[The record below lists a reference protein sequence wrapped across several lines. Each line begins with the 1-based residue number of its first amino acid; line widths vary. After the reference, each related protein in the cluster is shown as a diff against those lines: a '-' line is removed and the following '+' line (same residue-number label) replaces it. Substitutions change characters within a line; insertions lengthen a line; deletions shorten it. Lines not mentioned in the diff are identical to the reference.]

1 MTTSFE
7 AAAASLYGDTPT
19 DDAQA
24 PVAAPAPT
32 LAPPAAPAPTPAPTA
47 TPEVED
53 TAPNTDDAQP
63 AVITAEAIAAAVPD
77 AIREA
82 RENDQLRKL
91 YSPQTE
97 HSSSIP
103 DNAFVTES
111 IDATTSKAIAVE
123 LREMA
128 GDMGARAADVQTLTS
143 AMRDATANPLSNEQ
157 RIEARERA
165 VQMLNAE
172 FSEQARQALIDA
184 RKFVA
189 ADPRRAALL
198 ANVGDDPRVVITVAR
213 LARAAKARG
222 QL

>member
-19 DDAQA
+19 DGAQA
-24 PVAAPAPT
+24 PR
-32 LAPPAAPAPTPAPTA
+32 AAPAPTPAPVAAPAPAATA
-47 TPEVED
+47 TQEAEEP
-53 TAPNTDDAQP
+53 AINTDDAQP

-103 DNAFVTES
+103 DNAFLTES

-143 AMRDATANPLSNEQ
+143 AMRDATANPLTDDQ
-157 RIEARERA
+157 RIEAREKA

-172 FSEQARQALIDA
+172 FNDQARQALIDA

-198 ANVGDDPRVVITVAR
+198 EKVGDDPRVVLTVAR

>member
-7 AAAASLYGDTPT
+7 AAAASLYGDTPP
-19 DDAQA
+19 DR
-24 PVAAPAPT
+24 APAAVAT
-32 LAPPAAPAPTPAPTA
+32 PAPTPAPVAAPTPAPAPAA
-47 TPEVED
+47 THEAEEP
-53 TAPNTDDAQP
+53 APNTDDTQSVA
-63 AVITAEAIAAAVPD
+63 ITAEAIAAAVPQT
-77 AIREA
+77 IREA
-82 RENDQLRKL
+82 RDADQLRKL

-97 HSSSIP
+97 HSGSIP

-111 IDATTSKAIAVE
+111 INANTSKAIAVE

-128 GDMGARAADVQTLTS
+128 GDMGARAADVQAITS
-143 AMRDATANPLSNEQ
+143 AMRDASAAPLTDEQ
-157 RIEARERA
+157 RTEAREQA

-172 FSEQARQALIDA
+172 FNDQARQALIDA

-198 ANVGDDPRVVITVAR
+198 EKVGDDPRVVLTVAR

>member
-19 DDAQA
+19 DNAQPPVSTPA
-24 PVAAPAPT
+24 PTPAAVAAPAP
-32 LAPPAAPAPTPAPTA
+32 APTA
-47 TPEVED
+47 TQEADEP
-53 TAPNTDDAQP
+53 APNTDDAQP
-63 AVITAEAIAAAVPD
+63 AAITAEAIAAAVPD

-128 GDMGARAADVQTLTS
+128 GDMGARAADVQTLTT
-143 AMRDATANPLSNEQ
+143 AMREATANPLTDEQ
-157 RIEARERA
+157 RIEAREQA

-172 FSEQARQALIDA
+172 FNDHARQALIDA

-198 ANVGDDPRVVITVAR
+198 EKVGDDPRVVLTVAR

>member
-19 DDAQA
+19 DGAQA
-24 PVAAPAPT
+24 PR
-32 LAPPAAPAPTPAPTA
+32 AAPAPTPAPVAAPAPAATA
-47 TPEVED
+47 TQEAEEP
-53 TAPNTDDAQP
+53 AINTDDAQP

-143 AMRDATANPLSNEQ
+143 AMRDATANPLTDDQ
-157 RIEARERA
+157 RIEAREKA

-172 FSEQARQALIDA
+172 FNDQARQALIDA

-198 ANVGDDPRVVITVAR
+198 EKVGDDPRVVLTVAR

>member
-7 AAAASLYGDTPT
+7 AAATSLYGDTPS
-19 DDAQA
+19 DGAQASVRTPAPTPA
-24 PVAAPAPT
+24 PVAAPAP
-32 LAPPAAPAPTPAPTA
+32 APAATQEADELT
-47 TPEVED
+47 
-53 TAPNTDDAQP
+53 PNTDDTQSTA
-63 AVITAEAIAAAVPD
+63 ITAESIAAAVPD
-77 AIREA
+77 AIREV

-97 HSSSIP
+97 HGSSIP

-143 AMRDATANPLSNEQ
+143 AMRDATATPLSDEQ
-157 RIEARERA
+157 RIEAREKA

-172 FSEQARQALIDA
+172 FNDQARQALIDA

-198 ANVGDDPRVVITVAR
+198 EKVGDDPRVVLTVAR